1 MRHLPLAL
9 VALMCVSAPLAAQTA
24 RVAVAEENLRAAPG
38 AQVIASILQGTEL
51 RLGERRDEWREATFE
66 AWIWGESVAP
76 EDRDGYDLVVR
87 KSGGENL
94 RAAPNG
100 TVLARARNGMLLKE
114 MERRGKW
121 VRVQRSAW
129 VWEPSLALEDNA
141 PTPTMPTT
149 ATTVTAPTTPPTST
163 TPAGDAGTAHR
174 EWSRV
179 GRAGATLLA
188 APDGDTLA
196 DLRVNTTVET
206 LAREGNWTRVRVE
219 GWVWQPSLDQP
230 AAGAGA
236 VVRDVTAAAIAAN
249 PEAFRGRLVEWSVQ
263 FIALDYAERIRT
275 DFYEGE
281 PYILARGPGAEP
293 GFVYIAVAPDRV
305 GEIERLAPLQ
315 RITVIGRIRTPRSSL
330 MNAPVLDLVEVRPG
344 L

>member
-1 MRHLPLAL
+1 MRHLSLAL
-9 VALMCVSAPLAAQTA
+9 VALMCATAPLAAQTA
-24 RVAVAEENLRAAPG
+24 RVAAAEENLRAAPG
-38 AQVIASILQGTEL
+38 AQVIARILQGTEV

-66 AWIWGESVAP
+66 AWIWSESVGP
-76 EDRDGYDLVVR
+76 DDRDGYDLVVR

-100 TVLARARNGMLLKE
+100 DVLAHARNGMLLKE
-114 MERRGKW
+114 LERRGQW
-121 VRVQRSAW
+121 VRVRRTAW
-129 VWEPSLALEDNA
+129 VWEPSLEFDDDA
-141 PTPTMPTT
+141 PTRP
-149 ATTVTAPTTPPTST
+149 VTPTTPT
-163 TPAGDAGTAHR
+163 GDTGTAPK

-179 GRAGATLLA
+179 GRTGATLLA

-230 AAGAGA
+230 AAATGA
-236 VVRDVTAAAIAAN
+236 VLRDVTTAAIGAN

-281 PYILARGPGAEP
+281 PYILARGPAAEP

-330 MNAPVLDLVEVRPG
+330 MNAPVLDLVEVRPDF
-344 L
+344 